1 MSRYGHKQIWRIDP
15 TGQFY
20 HCHVAILGR
29 GAGIMEDW
37 FQNHILD
44 DKEDISLLESTNVQS
59 YFESKSKEE
68 VLNLAHQCMQQCLNE
83 NDDEIISS
91 SLCAIFIPKQSNQP
105 LQLLSST
112 TISNLLQQTK

>member
-1 MSRYGHKQIWRIDP
+1 MSRYGQKQIWRIDP

-37 FQNHILD
+37 FQKHILD
-44 DKEDISLLESTNVQS
+44 EKEDISSLESTNVQS

-68 VLNLAHQCMQQCLNE
+68 VLNLACQCIQQCLNE

-112 TISNLLQQTK
+112 TICNLLQQTK